1 MALAPDPSTVPVC
14 TRGLVPPSWD
24 PLILPIDKSGGITSF
39 DVIRKLRRIS
49 PVRKIGH
56 AGTLDPMA
64 TGLLICLSGRATKL
78 MNHFME
84 QRKVYTGTIRLGEST
99 ASYDAETEV
108 DSRRDA
114 SHIADSDIDS
124 VVPHFT
130 GDITQTTPSYSA
142 VKVEGERLYKKARRG
157 ELVTLPRR
165 DVSVYRF
172 DVSGRNGSDVRFE
185 IECSKGTYIRSIA
198 HEFGNALEVG
208 GHLVELR
215 RTRIGNVHVDDA
227 WKMDELGSI
236 REQKL

>member
-14 TRGLVPPSWD
+14 SRGSYPVSWD
-24 PLILPIDKSGGITSF
+24 PLVLPIDKPGGITSF

-49 PVRKIGH
+49 PIRKIGH

-64 TGLLICLSGRATKL
+64 TGLLICLSGKATKL

-84 QRKVYTGTIRLGEST
+84 QRKIYTGTIRLGEST
-99 ASYDAETEV
+99 PSYDAETEV
-108 DSRRDA
+108 DVKRDA
-114 SHIADSDIDS
+114 SLVKDSDIES
-124 VVPHFT
+124 LLPIFT

-157 ELVTLPRR
+157 ERVTLPTR
-165 DVSVYRF
+165 DVTVYGFEITDR
-172 DVSGRNGSDVRFE
+172 DGSDISFE

-198 HEFGNALEVG
+198 HEFGEELQVG

-215 RTRIGNVHVDDA
+215 RTRIGSVCVEDA
-227 WKMDELGSI
+227 WNVEDLVSA
-236 REQKL
+236 REVNQ